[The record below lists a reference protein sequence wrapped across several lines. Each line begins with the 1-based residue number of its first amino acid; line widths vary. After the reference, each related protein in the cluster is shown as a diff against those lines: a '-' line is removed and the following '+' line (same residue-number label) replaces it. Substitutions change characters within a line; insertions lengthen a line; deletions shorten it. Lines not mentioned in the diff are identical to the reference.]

1 MMENGFL
8 SMDRRLYWR
17 TNTEKNYELWLWLLG
32 ENLTS
37 RSLWSCDLS
46 SDTRQTPFLQ
56 QVFHEVCVSLIKIGF
71 LCLLSVIVFKGGL
84 GIGNFN
90 KHPTISSNAVGK
102 LAKTQQWSHFTF
114 RSSHPRA
121 FSKLFVLGITKGAN
135 RGRIYIYCIYNNNN
149 NHNNNDNNIIYIYI

>member
-1 MMENGFL
+1 
-8 SMDRRLYWR
+8 MDGMGVVK
-17 TNTEKNYELWLWLLG
+17 TNWCLWTWLRKWWNMDSFQWIVDCTDEQIPNKNYELWLWLLG

-46 SDTRQTPFLQ
+46 SDTRPTPFLQ

-121 FSKLFVLGITKGAN
+121 FSKLFILGITKGAN
-135 RGRIYIYCIYNNNN
+135 RGHIYN
-149 NHNNNDNNIIYIYI
+149 HI